1 MVNTNPFPPTHGFI
15 GPRDA
20 VWLQQWTSEL
30 AVLFV
35 FVGIH
40 STFYIISTHLLIR
53 SRLHYPSI
61 DNRLGRHINTSDG
74 AKPSKDTSDTSRPED
89 HDQCA
94 AQNELPH
101 QRHGR
106 SMAHLCLIS
115 GEQSSPSVSR
125 GLPVWDLLT
134 SKPTMLLVSVTA
146 NTVLTVVSILNQ
158 TTKENLPRSLLLT
171 VPLLV
176 TNLTAT
182 GLMGW
187 KAWTHREYVCDS
199 FLRRKHKSRAELAL
213 LLLVESGLA
222 YCAVWVVVLV
232 SGLGALP
239 GDQRSTLLGALCSIC
254 GAYPT
259 FIVIMVGLQRS
270 SVDSVLAGDS
280 ALVPLT
286 PGRWS
291 GTSKGMSAG
300 IKAKFSSREKVNVYG
315 VDRDAEG
322 HNANE
327 QYTAFMMPMSPTRQ
341 SWPFAVPPT
350 GPSPSRRQMPKR
362 ASSPPGAA
370 EFGRLIRVPERSSS
384 LVSSGASMV
393 SPGPDSSMI
402 APSPASPMPYAA
414 MSPSSTFSALDAM
427 SEVPLMSSSHGGH
440 SRQSSYGGH
449 SRSSSD
455 APLLGSGN
463 GLHSMSSSDAPL
475 LGSYNDNR
483 ISMEDTSFIDMASSE
498 GGHTSSNMVELPTP
512 APTSARPDFP
522 EASARKR
529 DTYRLS
535 YPTMAWTDNHR
546 ASLKDTRKGFVRLS
560 TVDEA

>member
-15 GPRDA
+15 GPKDA
-20 VWLQQWTSEL
+20 VWLQQWTSEI

-40 STFYIISTHLLIR
+40 SAFYILSTHLLIG
-53 SRLHYPSI
+53 SRCHYPI
-61 DNRLGRHINTSDG
+61 DDNQPGHHVNTSYD
-74 AKPSKDTSDTSRPED
+74 AKPRKDSPDTPRLEN

-106 SMAHLCLIS
+106 GLAHLRC
-115 GEQSSPSVSR
+115 GVSN
-125 GLPVWDLLT
+125 
-134 SKPTMLLVSVTA
+134 PTVLLVAVTA
-146 NTVLTVVSILNQ
+146 NTVLAVVHILNK
-158 TTKENLPRSLLLT
+158 TTDSNLARSLLLT

-222 YCAVWVVVLV
+222 YCAVWVIVMA

-270 SVDSVLAGDS
+270 SVDSVLAGNS

-286 PGRWS
+286 PGPYS

-300 IKAKFSSREKVNVYG
+300 VKAKFSSREKANLYG
-315 VDRDAEG
+315 VNRSTRDA
-322 HNANE
+322 NPTDPACDE
-327 QYTAFMMPMSPTRQ
+327 QYAAFMMPMSPSRQ
-341 SWPFAVPPT
+341 SWPLPVPPT
-350 GPSPSRRQMPKR
+350 GPPRQMPKR
-362 ASSPPGAA
+362 ASSPPGAPA
-370 EFGRLIRVPERSSS
+370 FGRLVRVPERSSS
-384 LVSSGASMV
+384 LVPSMGSPGASMV
-393 SPGPDSSMI
+393 SPGPYSRMMT
-402 APSPASPMPYAA
+402 PLPASPMPYAA
-414 MSPSSTFSALDAM
+414 MSPSSTFSALDQM
-427 SEVPLMSSSHGGH
+427 SDVPLMSSGYGGH
-440 SRQSSYGGH
+440 SRQSSYVGH

-455 APLLGSGN
+455 APLLGPGN
-463 GLHSMSSSDAPL
+463 GMHSRSSSDAPL
-475 LGSYNDNR
+475 LGSFNDNR
-483 ISMEDTSFIDMASSE
+483 NSMEEISFLDMASSD
-498 GGHTSSNMVELPTP
+498 GGHTSTPASRFVEFPTP

-522 EASARKR
+522 EASARKK

-535 YPTMAWTDNHR
+535 YPTMAWTDSQR
-546 ASLKDTRKGFVRLS
+546 ASVRDSKKGFVRLS